1 MTEIQDS
8 GALAHSNPSAVFP
21 FQRPGRLVRAFFK
34 AGTQAYRGPLARF
47 MGSHSMLLLT
57 TTGRRTGLPRRTA
70 LTFQPLEGG
79 YLVLAGMGTRS
90 DWYRNLLARPRVEV
104 RIGTRRFAAT
114 AEPVL
119 DPARRR
125 THAPGISAHW
135 DRFGPPRPVRWLL
148 RRFANFDYDIEMAY
162 ALAHVEDLPM
172 VELVPS
178 DPPVTETPEG
188 RHASVAKDPDEA
200 GGSSPH
206 AFFVARSA
214 FPRCGRDFW
223 PDKNDPVFLEVWR

>member
-8 GALAHSNPSAVFP
+8 GALARSNPSAAFP

-34 AGTQAYRGPLARF
+34 AGTRAYRGPVARF

-70 LTFQPLEGG
+70 LTFQPLDGH

-104 RIGTRRFAAT
+104 RIGARSFAAE

-125 THAPGISAHW
+125 TLATGISAHW
-135 DRFGPPRPVRWLL
+135 DRFGPPRPARWLL
-148 RRFANFDYDIEMAY
+148 RRFANFDYDAEIAY
-162 ALAHVEDLPM
+162 ALAHAEDLPM

-178 DPPVTETPEG
+178 DPPVVGTPEG
-188 RHASVAKDPDEA
+188 SRASAAGDPEEA
-200 GGSSPH
+200 GGSSPG
-206 AFFVARSA
+206 ALFVARSA
-214 FPRCGRDFW
+214 FPECGRAFW
-223 PDKNDPVFLEVWR
+223 PNKNDPVLLEVWR